1 LIIHIKHGTEIQH
14 PIPLDATL
22 EMNYMSKRLCCEHS
36 FPARKFL
43 HYHIQWLLW
52 NLQSTEGH
60 MEFPGMNRLSVVL
73 ASAGVSLMHT
83 LESFGTVALGLKGWP
98 VVIGLLCVPCSEIST
113 N

>member
-1 LIIHIKHGTEIQH
+1 
-14 PIPLDATL
+14 
-22 EMNYMSKRLCCEHS
+22 
-36 FPARKFL
+36 
-43 HYHIQWLLW
+43 
-52 NLQSTEGH
+52 

-98 VVIGLLCVPCSEIST
+98 VVIGLLFVPCSEIST